1 MKELFEHNALK
12 RTDSLAHDHMGAPD
26 SLKELCFVGSLRDDR
41 KLFFPVYRHQ
51 RRQGLKNLRNLFFW

>member
-41 KLFFPVYRHQ
+41 KLFFLIYRHQ
-51 RRQGLKNLRNLFFW
+51 GREGLQNLGNLVLW